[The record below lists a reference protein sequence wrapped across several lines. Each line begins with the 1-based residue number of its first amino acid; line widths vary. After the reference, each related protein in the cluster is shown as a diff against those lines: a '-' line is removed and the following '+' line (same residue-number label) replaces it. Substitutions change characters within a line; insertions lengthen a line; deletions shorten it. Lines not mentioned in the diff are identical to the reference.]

1 MMNKKK
7 KNKKKELKNKLY
19 KKIILNNYLNFLF
32 IIFFLFFL
40 ILNIYFSQA
49 ISPLYKK
56 LINNDKKAAIEYLKN
71 IKTLSYFND
80 ELQKFT
86 DIFGQSIIKDV
97 FFDDEQ
103 RKIKIKKLEEAL
115 KKNPKSP
122 DVLINLS
129 LLYKENGNNK
139 LAKEYLE
146 KAKKIDPMIK

>member
-1 MMNKKK
+1 MNKKK